1 MRREKNVRQFRV
13 RGNAYLLAFDATVI
27 VVRRFREL
35 RLEEHEYVLL
45 SSEVT

>member
-13 RGNAYLLAFDATVI
+13 RGNAYLLAFDAPVI